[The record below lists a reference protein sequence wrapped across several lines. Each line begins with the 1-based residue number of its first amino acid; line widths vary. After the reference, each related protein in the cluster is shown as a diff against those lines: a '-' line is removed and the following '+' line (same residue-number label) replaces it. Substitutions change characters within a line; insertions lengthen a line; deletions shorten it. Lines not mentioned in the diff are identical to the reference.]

1 MMLVIVLRAQL
12 VTEQS
17 QQRRQ
22 RLPRWRQEGC
32 PHATSAA
39 NEDHPQWEL
48 SSPSKF
54 KIGSRLLIILSLR
67 KEISSSL
74 HHILSGPRLFSWW
87 GGHANPN
94 LIEIKWNANRL
105 AVIATLWPAEHR
117 GNICYLHECCTRAFV
132 GGNLMMNILITSS
145 ESCELCPPHLMAKVM
160 KNSLLFFFFWGG
172 GLSHG

>member
-1 MMLVIVLRAQL
+1 MRNLQNLSLIGSELVLELMMLVIVLRAQL

-22 RLPRWRQEGC
+22 RLPRWWQEGC
-32 PHATSAA
+32 AHATSAA

-54 KIGSRLLIILSLR
+54 KIDSRLLIILSLR
-67 KEISSSL
+67 KDISSSL

-105 AVIATLWPAEHR
+105 AVIATLWPAEDR

-145 ESCELCPPHLMAKVM
+145 ESCELCPPPPP
-160 KNSLLFFFFWGG
+160 
-172 GLSHG
+172 

>member
-1 MMLVIVLRAQL
+1 MMLVIVLTAQL

-22 RLPRWRQEGC
+22 RLPRWWQEGWA
-32 PHATSAA
+32 HATSAA

-54 KIGSRLLIILSLR
+54 KIDSRLLVILSLR

-94 LIEIKWNANRL
+94 LIEIKWNANCL
-105 AVIATLWPAEHR
+105 AVIATLWPAEDR

-145 ESCELCPPHLMAKVM
+145 ESCEMCPPPT
-160 KNSLLFFFFWGG
+160 
-172 GLSHG
+172 